1 MPENNPVKKSF
12 DAGARTAREAM
23 EKGTAAAEQA
33 TRRAEQSFETAA
45 DGISEFNSKLLAIA
59 QTNMMAG
66 MNFVSKLAQVKDP
79 MEAFEL
85 WSRHIQSQYQ
95 SFTEQ
100 SQELASFGQRIAAS
114 SAAPLARSF
123 DQAFKR
129 AP

>member
-33 TRRAEQSFETAA
+33 TRGAEQSFETAA

-79 MEAFEL
+79 TEAL
-85 WSRHIQSQYQ
+85 GCGRGTSRVS
-95 SFTEQ
+95 TKA
-100 SQELASFGQRIAAS
+100 LLNNR
-114 SAAPLARSF
+114 
-123 DQAFKR
+123 KN
-129 AP
+129 

>member
-1 MPENNPVKKSF
+1 MPESNPVKKSF

-79 MEAFEL
+79 TEAL
-85 WSRHIQSQYQ
+85 GCGRGTSRVS
-95 SFTEQ
+95 TKA
-100 SQELASFGQRIAAS
+100 LLNNR
-114 SAAPLARSF
+114 
-123 DQAFKR
+123 KN
-129 AP
+129 